1 MFELVNTEYSTAA
14 CPIWSVA
21 TWLRAT
27 ILKYGAQHCLIVH
40 NQSHPLFM
48 IKSGYQASAVAM
60 RHHLK
65 TLRWLMMAMNLIADP
80 NLIILENSDLHHE
93 TNNLFLIISQA
104 TPKRVC
110 N

>member
-40 NQSHPLFM
+40 NQSHHDQERLPSICGRHPTPFENL
-48 IKSGYQASAVAM
+48 AVA
-60 RHHLK
+60 H
-65 TLRWLMMAMNLIADP
+65 DGD
-80 NLIILENSDLHHE
+80 EFNS
-93 TNNLFLIISQA
+93 
-104 TPKRVC
+104 
-110 N
+110 

>member
-48 IKSGYQASAVAM
+48 IKSGYQASA
-60 RHHLK
+60 
-65 TLRWLMMAMNLIADP
+65 
-80 NLIILENSDLHHE
+80 
-93 TNNLFLIISQA
+93 A
-104 TPKRVC
+104 TPFENLAVAHAGDEF
-110 N
+110 NN